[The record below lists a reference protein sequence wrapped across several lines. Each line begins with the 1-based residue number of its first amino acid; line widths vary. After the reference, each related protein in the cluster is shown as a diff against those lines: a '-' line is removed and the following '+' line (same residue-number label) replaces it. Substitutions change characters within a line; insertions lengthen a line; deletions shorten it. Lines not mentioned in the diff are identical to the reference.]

1 LYFLLAAESSFL
13 IGSRKEELVD
23 KGSELRGDKVLGDHK
38 CLFYKILYTISTLP
52 LWLRPNIEKQHL
64 HIVNFGNGSVIDGES
79 TNESFG
85 AGDRRLSVM
94 VDEMGRMEPRI
105 AQSIRETLSDVTN
118 CVVYNS
124 THFYGK
130 GHPFARLC
138 TGGKVKVVKLPWYLN
153 PVKKEGLYSS
163 PDLNLVDIKDLE
175 YYKTKRPDFNW
186 NTTKASEIKKLTG
199 VSFVADGSGKLR
211 SPWYDREVARRD
223 ARDVAQNI
231 DMNPAGSGDMFF
243 DPAVINQ
250 HRQRFAKNPSW
261 EGDIAYD
268 VHRRYGLSGVRF
280 ELVGRQRLKWWGDL
294 DAQLRPAQDV
304 NYIIACDVAMG
315 TGASNS
321 VAKIYDVN
329 NSKLIGMFVS
339 ASIPPEEFGEYVVA
353 LCRWSGGACGRPY
366 LIWEATGP
374 GRAFEARVA
383 QLGYEFVY
391 RDKGKRGWYSN
402 KQLKYELLLG
412 ARVALANALKKD
424 AKPALAV
431 CDEDTLREYEDYV
444 FTESGDIAT
453 SMSIDEDSGA
463 RMAHGDRVIPDGLYV
478 LALKYQA
485 KAAISQPAVQSLQW
499 RWAQAERMKENNE
512 EPWLIKSGENKW

>member
-1 LYFLLAAESSFL
+1 
-13 IGSRKEELVD
+13 
-23 KGSELRGDKVLGDHK
+23 
-38 CLFYKILYTISTLP
+38 
-52 LWLRPNIEKQHL
+52 
-64 HIVNFGNGSVIDGES
+64 
-79 TNESFG
+79 
-85 AGDRRLSVM
+85 
-94 VDEMGRMEPRI
+94 
-105 AQSIRETLSDVTN
+105 
-118 CVVYNS
+118 
-124 THFYGK
+124 
-130 GHPFARLC
+130 
-138 TGGKVKVVKLPWYLN
+138 
-153 PVKKEGLYSS
+153 
-163 PDLNLVDIKDLE
+163 
-175 YYKTKRPDFNW
+175 
-186 NTTKASEIKKLTG
+186 
-199 VSFVADGSGKLR
+199 
-211 SPWYDREVARRD
+211 
-223 ARDVAQNI
+223 
-231 DMNPAGSGDMFF
+231 
-243 DPAVINQ
+243 
-250 HRQRFAKNPSW
+250 
-261 EGDIAYD
+261 
-268 VHRRYGLSGVRF
+268 
-280 ELVGRQRLKWWGDL
+280 
-294 DAQLRPAQDV
+294 
-304 NYIIACDVAMG
+304 MG